1 MIFPFSFLT
10 GGKSK
15 KGEKER
21 NTLEINKSRN
31 FRATWLFRHS
41 CLTHWISKLRD
52 FEGVSSSREIYDD
65 IRGPRMFFFFF
76 FYWENP
82 KAKATSWKAALCGR
96 LGERGFEF
104 SKGTQRALD
113 ATTAM
118 VRNDSF
124 EDKLHTF
131 LRFFFLSFLFNVYL
145 KMHFLM
151 RKYRQWDKWKKKRM
165 IR

>member
-1 MIFPFSFLT
+1 MIFPFSFLI

-15 KGEKER
+15 KERKKEIHSKSINR
-21 NTLEINKSRN
+21 EIFEQRGSFGTR
-31 FRATWLFRHS
+31 
-41 CLTHWISKLRD
+41 LTHWISKLRD

-131 LRFFFLSFLFNVYL
+131 LRFFFSLFSF
-145 KMHFLM
+145 
-151 RKYRQWDKWKKKRM
+151 
-165 IR
+165 

>member
-15 KGEKER
+15 KERKKEIHSKS
-21 NTLEINKSRN
+21 IN
-31 FRATWLFRHS
+31 
-41 CLTHWISKLRD
+41 
-52 FEGVSSSREIYDD
+52 REIFEQ
-65 IRGPRMFFFFF
+65 RGSFGTLVSRIEFRNWETSRGSRVAVKYTTTYVVQECFFFF

-151 RKYRQWDKWKKKRM
+151 RKYRQWDKWEKKRM